1 MSHFFINVEYSS
13 VIAFFHPRLLMASC
27 RFLGSEEEIV
37 CAFVVARFLTVTAQ
51 QMFLIFLSVPSLHGL
66 LIHWI
71 WN

>member
-37 CAFVVARFLTVTAQ
+37 CAFVVARFLTVTAPANVLD
-51 QMFLIFLSVPSLHGL
+51 FSVCA
-66 LIHWI
+66 
-71 WN
+71 